1 MAQYVIALP
10 WALGLLESLLYAI
23 LGVAGIIVVGGA
35 TYYLAET
42 LVDKIRNSL
51 YDYFLAYISDDKKL
65 YVGPAVDFGTAE
77 VVE

>member
-1 MAQYVIALP
+1 MIDEKTKEEYNIGDSETVSAQFAIALP

-42 LVDKIRNSL
+42 
-51 YDYFLAYISDDKKL
+51 
-65 YVGPAVDFGTAE
+65 
-77 VVE
+77 